1 MPFDPQGG
9 NVMIEVESVPATC
22 KRRNIV
28 FWPSVVMLVMV
39 LGSWVFLYDDRFALL
54 LWLAIHLFAVICL
67 ISFVCLIVLRR
78 PGKSLSFLIPILL
91 AASMGWWFIPVRAMT
106 PITNAFAYSRDYVE
120 FLIYDARHHI
130 KAEVRNTRPERREWH
145 LYKHSAT
152 DFYIVYDITDKT
164 LKEDGTEQ
172 GGCYSVV
179 FSLGEHFYFVRGI
192 CPGIL

>member
-1 MPFDPQGG
+1 
-9 NVMIEVESVPATC
+9 MIEVESTPATS
-22 KRRNIV
+22 KRRNVV

-78 PGKSLSFLIPILL
+78 LGKSLSFLIPILL
-91 AASMGWWFIPVRAMT
+91 AASMGWWFIPVPAMT
-106 PITNAFAYSRDYVE
+106 PITKAFAYSRDYVE

-130 KAEVRNTRPERREWH
+130 KAEVRNTKPKYREWP
-145 LYKHSAT
+145 LYKPSGT
-152 DFYIVYDITDKT
+152 YFSIVYDITDKT

-172 GGCYSVV
+172 GGCYSTV
-179 FSLGEHFYFVRGI
+179 FSLGEHFYFVRAM